1 MSFMSTTTY
10 FDAPGS
16 VIYGYGPLIFVVRQG
31 TCNVIDQQRY
41 DDAVHELGADVRDF
55 EAMLSSD
62 DEDEPLVGRTKPRN
76 EHQELE
82 PVANDKGKDKT
93 ATEKKAWSSRE
104 GGQNGEDG
112 NGRRSTSTKQ
122 TLQESHC

>member
-1 MSFMSTTTY
+1 MSFMSTTMY
-10 FDAPGS
+10 FDAPDS

-31 TCNVIDQQRY
+31 TCNVIDQQTY
-41 DDAVHELGADVRDF
+41 GDAVHELDVDARGF

-62 DEDEPLVGRTKPRN
+62 DEDEPLVGCTKPRN

-82 PVANDKGKDKT
+82 PVANDKGKGKT
-93 ATEKKAWSSRE
+93 ATAWSSRE

-112 NGRRSTSTKQ
+112 NCRRSTSTKQ